1 MRNKFTTIA
10 IILFLIT
17 ASSLLFSS
25 CQNITV
31 NEDLGQAPENEEAIE
46 QNSKNNHDGVSGEEI
61 EEKINKGAG
70 PEEDPVLIPE
80 MLSIGIYSGQGVWDK
95 SVEAIKNFL
104 DAYSIEWKV
113 FDEKDAV
120 NLDLKD
126 HFDLLWFPGGF
137 AAEYKNYIADHSGI
151 IDFVKEGGSFVG
163 SCAGAY
169 YAADILRWDGTDY
182 EYPLRLFDGKATG
195 PLYGQIAWGEIG
207 TMTLETEHPANR
219 GFNTEVDMYYF
230 DGPYFDAYEEDAI
243 VVLARYKNNQEPAV
257 IAGSSGDGKYLLLGP
272 HPEIG
277 GYTAQNQDFNLD
289 GQEGAKWPWLYAAL
303 EWFAGWE

>member
-1 MRNKFTTIA
+1 MRNKFISIA

-17 ASSLLFSS
+17 SSSLLFFS
-25 CQNITV
+25 CQNNTF
-31 NEDLGQAPENEEAIE
+31 NEDLEQAPENKKAID
-46 QNSKNNHDGVSGEEI
+46 QNGENNNDEDSDGEI
-61 EEKINKGAG
+61 EEEIFEDAEL
-70 PEEDPVLIPE
+70 EEDPALIPE
-80 MLSIGIYSGQGVWDK
+80 IPSIGIYNGQGSWYE

-104 DAYSIEWKV
+104 DAYAIEWKV
-113 FDEKDAV
+113 FDEEDAV

-137 AAEYKNYIADHSGI
+137 AAEYKNYIADHSKI
-151 IDFVKEGGSFVG
+151 INFVKEGGSFVG

-182 EYPLRLFDGKATG
+182 AYPLRLFDGKATG

-207 TMTLETEHPANR
+207 TMILEAEHPANR
-219 GFNTEVDMYYF
+219 GFNTEINMYYF
-230 DGPYFDAYEEDAI
+230 DGPYFDSYEEDSI
-243 VVLARYKNNQEPAV
+243 VVLARYETNQEPAV

-277 GYTAQNQDFNLD
+277 GYTAQDQDFNLD
-289 GQEGAKWPWLYAAL
+289 GREGAKWPWLYAAL